1 MTSTLERQQEAALK
15 MLYAVLGAPVVAGQ
29 KAKEFG
35 MALVNET
42 SFEDLESAGRDF
54 ATSLQET
61 KVVEQL
67 QETMDVEQFQETVD
81 NLRDQLETLLTSW
94 RDQFDP
100 TVKKT
105 SNNVKIEVDD
115 NGDSKKKAPATAK
128 KASTSKKTSTSSA
141 AKK

>member
-15 MLYAVLGAPVVAGQ
+15 MLYAVLGAPVVVGQ
-29 KAKEFG
+29 KAKEFS

-115 NGDSKKKAPATAK
+115 NGDSKNKAPATAK
-128 KASTSKKTSTSSA
+128 KASTSNKTSTSSA
-141 AKK
+141 PKK

>member
-1 MTSTLERQQEAALK
+1 MTSTLERQQEAAVK
-15 MLYAVLGAPVVAGQ
+15 MLYAVLGAPVVVSQ
-29 KAKEFG
+29 KAREFG
-35 MALVNET
+35 MSLVNET

-54 ATSLQET
+54 ANSLQET

-115 NGDSKKKAPATAK
+115 NGDAKKKASATAK
-128 KASTSKKTSTSSA
+128 KASTPKKTSTSST